1 MALSG
6 NFKSMNANNE
16 SQNKLEKR
24 RIILFAAVM
33 VIVFGIY
40 IGRLFTLQILDQQ
53 EWVAKAAENSIKEFN
68 IPALRGIITD
78 RNGTILARN
87 QAAYNV
93 VITAAELPDD
103 EGATQQ
109 IFRQLSELIDVP
121 VNLGEI
127 SEETPYVPCISEHG
141 IAQIAG
147 YGESSTPFT
156 AVRVKCDIG
165 EITARMVVEKAV
177 DWPGVTIEITPVRE
191 YPTGSLTST
200 VVGFL
205 GPIPANLED
214 YYLSKGLVP
223 NRDKVGYAGV
233 ELQYQDALAGKNG
246 LRVAEVDGAGKVVR
260 ADVIPPTPVES
271 GLNLT
276 LTLDTRLQQATTEI
290 LRDELLAWN
299 RVVQEHKRMDVA
311 VAIAMNPQ
319 TGEVLSMVSYPSY
332 ENSRMERFIPA
343 YYVRQLE
350 NDPTKPLL
358 NHAVGD
364 VLPVGSVFK
373 IVTGTGAL
381 NEGIVT
387 PEQMIQTPGKLDVE
401 EKYYANQVGATRPL
415 VDWVYRDG
423 LNPGGFG
430 QLNFVGCMANSSNVC
445 FYKLGGGYKDE
456 IPDGGL
462 GICRLGTYARA
473 LGYGDRPNI
482 GLPEEQDGLV
492 PDPRWKRINQ
502 YESWSSGDTYIASV
516 GQGYVLGTPIQV
528 LISAS
533 IIANNGKYMQPT
545 LIREFTDADGNVVP
559 RWLTPEG
566 DVVDAPVE
574 GARQV
579 SPFLPHQVYD
589 LTTDPVIQVYGPT
602 TIRGCEPIEG
612 EFKTVEPWVIEK
624 VKEGMRMAV
633 TVGTLKDQF
642 AGTTISAAGKTGTG
656 EYCDQYVAAKNLC
669 NPGQWP
675 THAWTTGFAPYENP
689 EIAVVGFVYN
699 GGEGASVAG
708 PIVRRVLE
716 AYFTIKA
723 GDLANQAP

>member
-1 MALSG
+1 
-6 NFKSMNANNE
+6 MNGNNE
-16 SQNKLEKR
+16 SQKKLDPR
-24 RIILFAAVM
+24 RIILFAVVIA
-33 VIVFGIY
+33 IVFSVY
-40 IGRLFTLQILDQQ
+40 IVRLFTLQILDQQ
-53 EWVAKAAENSIKEFN
+53 EWVAKAAENSIREIN
-68 IPALRGIITD
+68 VATLRGIILD
-78 RNGTILARN
+78 RNGTVLARN
-87 QAAYNV
+87 QASYNV
-93 VITAAELPDD
+93 VITAAQLPDD
-103 EGATQQ
+103 EGATQG
-109 IFRQLSELIDVP
+109 IFRQLSELIGLP

-127 SEETPYVPCISEHG
+127 NEQTPYVPCISEHG

-147 YGESSTPFT
+147 YGESSTPYT
-156 AVRVKCDIG
+156 PVRVLCDVN
-165 EITARMVVEKAV
+165 ETTARRVIEKAV
-177 DWPGVTIEITPVRE
+177 DWPGVSVEITPIRE

-200 VVGFL
+200 IVGFL
-205 GPIPANLED
+205 GPIPADLED
-214 YYLSKGLVP
+214 FYLDKGLVP
-223 NRDKVGYAGV
+223 NRDKVGYAGI
-233 ELQYQDALAGKNG
+233 ELQYQDELAGENG
-246 LRVAEVDGAGKVVR
+246 LRVAEVDGAGQIVR
-260 ADVIPPTPVES
+260 PDIVPPVETEP

-276 LTLDTRLQQATTEI
+276 LTIDTRLQQITTEI
-290 LRDELLAWN
+290 IRDELLSWN
-299 RVVQEHKRMDVA
+299 RIVEEHKKMNVA

-319 TGEVLSMVSYPSY
+319 TGEILSMVSYPTY
-332 ENSRMERFIPA
+332 ENNRMERFIPT

-364 VLPVGSVFK
+364 VLPIGSVFK

-381 NEGIVT
+381 NEGVVT
-387 PEQMIQTPGKLDVE
+387 PEQIIKTPGKLDVE

-423 LNPGGFG
+423 QNPGGFG
-430 QLNFVGCMANSSNVC
+430 QLNFVECLANSSNVC

-473 LGYGDRPNI
+473 MGYGERPNI

-492 PDPRWKRINQ
+492 PDPKWKRTNQ

-516 GQGYVLGTPIQV
+516 GQGYVLGTPLQV

-533 IIANNGKYMQPT
+533 IIANDGKYMQPT
-545 LIREFTDADGNVVP
+545 LIRELTDADGNVVT
-559 RWLTPEG
+559 RWLTEDGRVIEAPE
-566 DVVDAPVE
+566 E
-574 GARQV
+574 GARQI

-589 LTTDPVIQVYGPT
+589 LTVDPMIQEYGPT

-612 EFKTVEPWVIEK
+612 QYKIVEPWVIDK

-633 TVGTLKDQF
+633 TMGTLKDRF
-642 AGTTISAAGKTGTG
+642 EGSTISAAGKTGTA

-675 THAWTTGFAPYENP
+675 THAWTIGFAPYENP
-689 EIAVVGFVYN
+689 EIAVVAFVYN